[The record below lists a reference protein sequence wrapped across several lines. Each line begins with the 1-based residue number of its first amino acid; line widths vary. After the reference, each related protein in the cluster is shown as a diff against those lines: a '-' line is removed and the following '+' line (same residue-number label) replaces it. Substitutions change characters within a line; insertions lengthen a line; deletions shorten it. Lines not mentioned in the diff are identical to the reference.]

1 MLAFHELEY
10 CHTGSVIYS
19 TIMSVLE
26 EYEIIDK
33 LFSISFH
40 NALANTTEIDMFLQN
55 ISTLTPSHSSKNV
68 YVRCVCHIINLIV
81 QVGMTY
87 MNYYLEQN

>member
-1 MLAFHELEY
+1 MRLMANGGWKKMFAFHELEY
-10 CHTGSVIYS
+10 RHTGSVIYS

-55 ISTLTPSHSSKNV
+55 ISTLTPPHSSNFFL
-68 YVRCVCHIINLIV
+68 CEIC
-81 QVGMTY
+81 MS
-87 MNYYLEQN
+87 YY